1 MVAQFER
8 GILQRYIT
16 SASTQ
21 QRHQS
26 KLLSLLDW
34 IYRFQ
39 FTSTSVIEELWGLD
53 RSTINRMLRRYLR
66 EELIAEVPT
75 FCCRDKRLFF
85 LKTAGLKVLEQ
96 FHNESLKYNGKPST
110 LNFKTCTHDLMVQ
123 ALVAKGC
130 FEGKYKF
137 YITERE
143 QTKEGLQ
150 RKRRFDAIVF
160 EVESAELVAIEVEA
174 SAKTIPS
181 RLGIL
186 QSTYRAITDEN
197 RVSRVLY
204 FSHKRRYL
212 TDAARIHQKL
222 FDRPENHLNEAWFK
236 EHLKIVYS
244 REVMDLLYHKFWL
257 H

>member
-1 MVAQFER
+1 MVAQLEK

-16 SASTQ
+16 STSTQ

-66 EELIAEVPT
+66 EELISELQT
-75 FCCRDKRLFF
+75 FCCRDKRIFF
-85 LKTAGLKVLEQ
+85 LKPAGLRLLEE
-96 FHNESLKYNGKPST
+96 FHIESLKYSAKPSS
-110 LNFKTCTHDLMVQ
+110 LNFKTTTHDLMLQ
-123 ALVAKGC
+123 AIIAKGC
-130 FEGKYKF
+130 YENRYKF
-137 YITERE
+137 FITERE

-150 RKRRFDAIVF
+150 KKRRFDAIVF
-160 EVESAELVAIEVEA
+160 EVESAQLVGIEIEA
-174 SAKTIPS
+174 SAKSIPR
-181 RLGIL
+181 RLEQL
-186 QSTYRAITDEN
+186 RSTYRTIVDEN
-197 RVSRVLY
+197 RVTRVLY
-204 FSHKRRYL
+204 FSHKRRHL
-212 TDAARIHQKL
+212 KDAERIHKKL
-222 FDRPENHLNEAWFK
+222 FDKVENQLDEAWFK

-244 REVMDLLYHKFWL
+244 KEIMDLLYHKFWL